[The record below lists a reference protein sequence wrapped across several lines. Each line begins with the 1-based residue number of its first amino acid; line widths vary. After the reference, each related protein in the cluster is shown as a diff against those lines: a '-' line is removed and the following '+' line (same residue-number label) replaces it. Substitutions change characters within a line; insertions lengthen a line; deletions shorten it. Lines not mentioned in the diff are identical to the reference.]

1 MTHKLYFYVNLGWR
15 RQYCGIEELVY
26 EGITFYFVDNEYYFG
41 RPYVYGLGGD
51 EGERFAYFDRA
62 VLEAL
67 PHIGFKPDVL
77 HCHDW
82 QTGMIPVLLKSQYQ
96 TLDFYRGIKTLY
108 TVHNLQYQGVFSIDY
123 IEDLLSLG
131 AWAYTSDNIEF
142 YGGASFMKG
151 GLRFSDYIST
161 VSPTYALEI
170 QSSYYG
176 ERLDGLLRSRGNRLV
191 GILNGIDT
199 DEYNPATDP
208 LIYANYSL
216 RAPSKK
222 KENKTALQEE
232 LGLKVDPT
240 VPLLGMVGRLSS
252 QKGLEL
258 VEDVDNRG
266 NVVDY
271 ESGPVEPT
279 YDNFYMDVLI
289 IRREMLAHL
298 VDQAVAH
305 GERDFGKDI
314 IQSHIRTG
322 DMKIMGY
329 EYKGY
334 ACRIESVLSLF
345 RFNMDMLDVKTRH
358 EMFNV
363 NPVYTKVR
371 DEVPAKYM
379 HDSSA
384 VNSLVADGCV
394 IEGHIEN
401 SILFR
406 GVRVAPGATVKNSI
420 IMQDSEIQQGAEV
433 ENVILDKQVTIKRD
447 GRLIG
452 QPSYPIVIA
461 KGSIL

>member
-1 MTHKLYFYVNLGWR
+1 MKDVMGVIYTSRNDLRLR
-15 RQYCGIEELVY
+15 EL
-26 EGITFYFVDNEYYFG
+26 TMS
-41 RPYVYGLGGD
+41 
-51 EGERFAYFDRA
+51 RA
-62 VLEAL
+62 VAALPVVSRYRIIDFVMSSLVNSGARNVGVIMQKNYHSLMDHLGSGKEWDLHTRNDGLFILPPYLTRDNVGTYGGMLEAL
-67 PHIGFKPDVL
+67 RSNLRYLRRSKQEYLILTNSETVYNMNFDDALRYHI
-77 HCHDW
+77 
-82 QTGMIPVLLKSQYQ
+82 
-96 TLDFYRGIKTLY
+96 
-108 TVHNLQYQGVFSIDY
+108 
-123 IEDLLSLG
+123 
-131 AWAYTSDNIEF
+131 DNH
-142 YGGASFMKG
+142 ADM
-151 GLRFSDYIST
+151 T
-161 VSPTYALEI
+161 
-170 QSSYYG
+170 
-176 ERLDGLLRSRGNRLV
+176 
-191 GILNGIDT
+191 
-199 DEYNPATDP
+199 
-208 LIYANYSL
+208 LIYTKAGNIRFDQQVTDRHAYL
-216 RAPSKK
+216 
-222 KENKTALQEE
+222 
-232 LGLKVDPT
+232 
-240 VPLLGMVGRLSS
+240 
-252 QKGLEL
+252 
-258 VEDVDNRG
+258 DVDNRG

-433 ENVILDKQVTIKRD
+433 ENVNLDKQVTIKRD

>member
-1 MTHKLYFYVNLGWR
+1 MKDVMGVIYTSRNDLRLR
-15 RQYCGIEELVY
+15 EL
-26 EGITFYFVDNEYYFG
+26 TMS
-41 RPYVYGLGGD
+41 
-51 EGERFAYFDRA
+51 RA
-62 VLEAL
+62 VAALPVVSRYRIIDFVMSSLVNSGARNVGVIMQKNYHSLMDHLGSGKEWDLHTRNDGLFILPPYLTRDNVGTYGGMLEAL
-67 PHIGFKPDVL
+67 RSNLRYLRRSKQEYLILTNSETVYNMNFDDALRYHI
-77 HCHDW
+77 
-82 QTGMIPVLLKSQYQ
+82 
-96 TLDFYRGIKTLY
+96 
-108 TVHNLQYQGVFSIDY
+108 
-123 IEDLLSLG
+123 
-131 AWAYTSDNIEF
+131 DNH
-142 YGGASFMKG
+142 ADM
-151 GLRFSDYIST
+151 T
-161 VSPTYALEI
+161 
-170 QSSYYG
+170 
-176 ERLDGLLRSRGNRLV
+176 
-191 GILNGIDT
+191 
-199 DEYNPATDP
+199 
-208 LIYANYSL
+208 LIYTKAGNI
-216 RAPSKK
+216 RF
-222 KENKTALQEE
+222 
-232 LGLKVDPT
+232 DPQVT
-240 VPLLGMVGRLSS
+240 DRHAYL
-252 QKGLEL
+252 
-258 VEDVDNRG
+258 DVDGSG
-266 NVVDY
+266 NVIDY

-305 GERDFGKDI
+305 GEHDFGKDI

>member
-1 MTHKLYFYVNLGWR
+1 MKDVMGVIYTSRNDLRLR
-15 RQYCGIEELVY
+15 EL
-26 EGITFYFVDNEYYFG
+26 TMS
-41 RPYVYGLGGD
+41 
-51 EGERFAYFDRA
+51 RA
-62 VLEAL
+62 VAALPVVSRYRIIDFVMSSLVNSGARNVGVIMQKNYHSLMDHLGSGKEWDLHTRNDGLFILPPYLTRDNVGTYGGMLEAL
-67 PHIGFKPDVL
+67 RSNLRYLRRSKQEYLILTNSETVYNMNFDDALRYHI
-77 HCHDW
+77 
-82 QTGMIPVLLKSQYQ
+82 
-96 TLDFYRGIKTLY
+96 
-108 TVHNLQYQGVFSIDY
+108 
-123 IEDLLSLG
+123 
-131 AWAYTSDNIEF
+131 DNH
-142 YGGASFMKG
+142 ADM
-151 GLRFSDYIST
+151 T
-161 VSPTYALEI
+161 
-170 QSSYYG
+170 
-176 ERLDGLLRSRGNRLV
+176 
-191 GILNGIDT
+191 
-199 DEYNPATDP
+199 
-208 LIYANYSL
+208 LIYTKAGNIRFDQQVTDRHAYL
-216 RAPSKK
+216 
-222 KENKTALQEE
+222 
-232 LGLKVDPT
+232 
-240 VPLLGMVGRLSS
+240 
-252 QKGLEL
+252 
-258 VEDVDNRG
+258 DVDNRG

-452 QPSYPIVIA
+452 QPSDPIVIA

>member
-1 MTHKLYFYVNLGWR
+1 MKDVMGVIYTSRNDLRLR
-15 RQYCGIEELVY
+15 EL
-26 EGITFYFVDNEYYFG
+26 TMS
-41 RPYVYGLGGD
+41 
-51 EGERFAYFDRA
+51 RA
-62 VLEAL
+62 VAALPVVSRYRIIDFVMSSLVNSGARNVGVIMQKNYHSLMDHLGSGKEWDLHTRNDGLFILPPYLTRDNVGTYGGMLEAL
-67 PHIGFKPDVL
+67 RSNLRYLRRSKQEYLILTNSETVYNMNFDDALRYHI
-77 HCHDW
+77 
-82 QTGMIPVLLKSQYQ
+82 
-96 TLDFYRGIKTLY
+96 
-108 TVHNLQYQGVFSIDY
+108 
-123 IEDLLSLG
+123 
-131 AWAYTSDNIEF
+131 DNH
-142 YGGASFMKG
+142 ADM
-151 GLRFSDYIST
+151 T
-161 VSPTYALEI
+161 
-170 QSSYYG
+170 
-176 ERLDGLLRSRGNRLV
+176 
-191 GILNGIDT
+191 
-199 DEYNPATDP
+199 
-208 LIYANYSL
+208 LIYTKAGNIRFDQQVTDRHAYL
-216 RAPSKK
+216 
-222 KENKTALQEE
+222 
-232 LGLKVDPT
+232 
-240 VPLLGMVGRLSS
+240 
-252 QKGLEL
+252 
-258 VEDVDNRG
+258 DVDNCG
-266 NVVDY
+266 NVIDY

-406 GVRVAPGATVKNSI
+406 GVRVAPGAPVKNSI

>member
-1 MTHKLYFYVNLGWR
+1 MKDVMGVIYTSRNDLRLR
-15 RQYCGIEELVY
+15 EL
-26 EGITFYFVDNEYYFG
+26 TMS
-41 RPYVYGLGGD
+41 
-51 EGERFAYFDRA
+51 RA
-62 VLEAL
+62 VAALPVVSRYRIIDFVMSSLVNSGARNVGVIMQKNYHSLMDHLGSGKEWDLHTRNDGLFILPPYLTRDNVGTYGGMLEAL
-67 PHIGFKPDVL
+67 RSNLRYLRRSKQEYLILTNSETVYNMNFDDALRYHI
-77 HCHDW
+77 
-82 QTGMIPVLLKSQYQ
+82 
-96 TLDFYRGIKTLY
+96 
-108 TVHNLQYQGVFSIDY
+108 
-123 IEDLLSLG
+123 
-131 AWAYTSDNIEF
+131 DNH
-142 YGGASFMKG
+142 ADM
-151 GLRFSDYIST
+151 T
-161 VSPTYALEI
+161 
-170 QSSYYG
+170 
-176 ERLDGLLRSRGNRLV
+176 
-191 GILNGIDT
+191 
-199 DEYNPATDP
+199 
-208 LIYANYSL
+208 LIYTKAGNIRFDQQVTDRHAYL
-216 RAPSKK
+216 
-222 KENKTALQEE
+222 
-232 LGLKVDPT
+232 
-240 VPLLGMVGRLSS
+240 
-252 QKGLEL
+252 
-258 VEDVDNRG
+258 DVDNRG

-334 ACRIESVLSLF
+334 ACRIESVFSLF

>member
-1 MTHKLYFYVNLGWR
+1 MKDVMGVIYTSRNDLRLR
-15 RQYCGIEELVY
+15 EL
-26 EGITFYFVDNEYYFG
+26 TMS
-41 RPYVYGLGGD
+41 
-51 EGERFAYFDRA
+51 RA
-62 VLEAL
+62 VAALPVVSRYRIIDFVMSSLVNSGARNVGVIMQKNYHSLMDHLGSGKEWDLHTRNDGLFILPPYLTRDNVGTYGGMLEAL
-67 PHIGFKPDVL
+67 RSNLRYLRRSKQEYLILTNSETVYNMNFDDALRYHI
-77 HCHDW
+77 
-82 QTGMIPVLLKSQYQ
+82 
-96 TLDFYRGIKTLY
+96 
-108 TVHNLQYQGVFSIDY
+108 
-123 IEDLLSLG
+123 
-131 AWAYTSDNIEF
+131 DNH
-142 YGGASFMKG
+142 ADM
-151 GLRFSDYIST
+151 T
-161 VSPTYALEI
+161 
-170 QSSYYG
+170 
-176 ERLDGLLRSRGNRLV
+176 
-191 GILNGIDT
+191 
-199 DEYNPATDP
+199 
-208 LIYANYSL
+208 LIYTKAGNIRFDQQVTDRHAYL
-216 RAPSKK
+216 
-222 KENKTALQEE
+222 
-232 LGLKVDPT
+232 
-240 VPLLGMVGRLSS
+240 
-252 QKGLEL
+252 
-258 VEDVDNRG
+258 DVDNRG

-305 GERDFGKDI
+305 GELDFGKDI

>member
-1 MTHKLYFYVNLGWR
+1 MKDVMGVIYTSRNDLRLR
-15 RQYCGIEELVY
+15 EL
-26 EGITFYFVDNEYYFG
+26 TMS
-41 RPYVYGLGGD
+41 
-51 EGERFAYFDRA
+51 RA
-62 VLEAL
+62 VAALPVVSRYRIIDFVMSSLVNSGARNVGVIMQKNYHSLMDHLGSGKEWDLHTRNDGLFILPPYLTRDNVGTYGGMLEAL
-67 PHIGFKPDVL
+67 RSNLRYLRRSKQEYLILTNSETVYNMNLDDALRYHI
-77 HCHDW
+77 
-82 QTGMIPVLLKSQYQ
+82 
-96 TLDFYRGIKTLY
+96 
-108 TVHNLQYQGVFSIDY
+108 
-123 IEDLLSLG
+123 
-131 AWAYTSDNIEF
+131 DNH
-142 YGGASFMKG
+142 ADM
-151 GLRFSDYIST
+151 T
-161 VSPTYALEI
+161 
-170 QSSYYG
+170 
-176 ERLDGLLRSRGNRLV
+176 
-191 GILNGIDT
+191 
-199 DEYNPATDP
+199 
-208 LIYANYSL
+208 LIYTKAGNIRFDQQVTDRHAYL
-216 RAPSKK
+216 
-222 KENKTALQEE
+222 
-232 LGLKVDPT
+232 
-240 VPLLGMVGRLSS
+240 
-252 QKGLEL
+252 
-258 VEDVDNRG
+258 DVDNRG

>member
-1 MTHKLYFYVNLGWR
+1 MKDVMGVIYTSRNDLRLR
-15 RQYCGIEELVY
+15 EL
-26 EGITFYFVDNEYYFG
+26 TMS
-41 RPYVYGLGGD
+41 
-51 EGERFAYFDRA
+51 RA
-62 VLEAL
+62 VAALPVVSRYRIIDFVMSSLVNSGARNVGVIMQKNYHSLMDHLGSGKEWDLHTRNDGLFILPPYLTRDNVGTYGGMLEAL
-67 PHIGFKPDVL
+67 RSNLRYLRRSKQEYLILTNSETVYNMNFDDALRYHI
-77 HCHDW
+77 
-82 QTGMIPVLLKSQYQ
+82 
-96 TLDFYRGIKTLY
+96 
-108 TVHNLQYQGVFSIDY
+108 
-123 IEDLLSLG
+123 
-131 AWAYTSDNIEF
+131 DNH
-142 YGGASFMKG
+142 ADM
-151 GLRFSDYIST
+151 T
-161 VSPTYALEI
+161 
-170 QSSYYG
+170 
-176 ERLDGLLRSRGNRLV
+176 
-191 GILNGIDT
+191 
-199 DEYNPATDP
+199 
-208 LIYANYSL
+208 LIYTKAGNIRFDQQVTDRHAYL
-216 RAPSKK
+216 
-222 KENKTALQEE
+222 
-232 LGLKVDPT
+232 
-240 VPLLGMVGRLSS
+240 
-252 QKGLEL
+252 
-258 VEDVDNRG
+258 DVDNRG

-384 VNSLVADGCV
+384 VNSLVADGCG

>member
-1 MTHKLYFYVNLGWR
+1 MKDIMGVIYTSRNDLRLR
-15 RQYCGIEELVY
+15 EL
-26 EGITFYFVDNEYYFG
+26 TMS
-41 RPYVYGLGGD
+41 
-51 EGERFAYFDRA
+51 RA
-62 VLEAL
+62 VAALPVVSRYRIIDFVMSSLVNSGARNVGVIMQKNYHSLMDHLGSGKEWDLHTRNDGLFILPPYLTRDNVGTYGGMLEAL
-67 PHIGFKPDVL
+67 RSNLRYLRRSKQEYLILTNSETVYNMNFDDALRYHI
-77 HCHDW
+77 
-82 QTGMIPVLLKSQYQ
+82 
-96 TLDFYRGIKTLY
+96 
-108 TVHNLQYQGVFSIDY
+108 
-123 IEDLLSLG
+123 
-131 AWAYTSDNIEF
+131 DNH
-142 YGGASFMKG
+142 ADM
-151 GLRFSDYIST
+151 T
-161 VSPTYALEI
+161 
-170 QSSYYG
+170 
-176 ERLDGLLRSRGNRLV
+176 
-191 GILNGIDT
+191 
-199 DEYNPATDP
+199 
-208 LIYANYSL
+208 LIYTKAGNI
-216 RAPSKK
+216 RF
-222 KENKTALQEE
+222 
-232 LGLKVDPT
+232 DPQVT
-240 VPLLGMVGRLSS
+240 DRHAYL
-252 QKGLEL
+252 
-258 VEDVDNRG
+258 DVDGSG
-266 NVVDY
+266 NVIDY

-305 GERDFGKDI
+305 GEHDFGKDI

>member
-1 MTHKLYFYVNLGWR
+1 MKDVMGVIYTSRNDLRLR
-15 RQYCGIEELVY
+15 EL
-26 EGITFYFVDNEYYFG
+26 TMS
-41 RPYVYGLGGD
+41 
-51 EGERFAYFDRA
+51 RA
-62 VLEAL
+62 VAALPVVSRYRIIDFVMSSLVNSGARNVGVIMQKNYHSLMDHLGSGKEWDLHTRNDGLFILPPYLTRDNVGTYGGMLEAL
-67 PHIGFKPDVL
+67 RSNLRYLRRSKQEYLILTNSETVYNMNFDDALRYHI
-77 HCHDW
+77 
-82 QTGMIPVLLKSQYQ
+82 
-96 TLDFYRGIKTLY
+96 
-108 TVHNLQYQGVFSIDY
+108 
-123 IEDLLSLG
+123 
-131 AWAYTSDNIEF
+131 DNH
-142 YGGASFMKG
+142 ADM
-151 GLRFSDYIST
+151 T
-161 VSPTYALEI
+161 
-170 QSSYYG
+170 
-176 ERLDGLLRSRGNRLV
+176 
-191 GILNGIDT
+191 
-199 DEYNPATDP
+199 
-208 LIYANYSL
+208 LIYTKAGNIRFDQQVTDRHAYL
-216 RAPSKK
+216 
-222 KENKTALQEE
+222 
-232 LGLKVDPT
+232 
-240 VPLLGMVGRLSS
+240 
-252 QKGLEL
+252 
-258 VEDVDNRG
+258 DVDNRG

-394 IEGHIEN
+394 IEGTVEN
-401 SILFR
+401 CVLFR
-406 GVRVAPGATVKNSI
+406 GVKVKKGAVVKNCVL
-420 IMQDSEIQQGAEV
+420 MQDTVVEANAELDCV
-433 ENVILDKQVTIKRD
+433 VTDKNVKITAGKKLSGTESFPVYVQKKHTV
-447 GRLIG
+447 
-452 QPSYPIVIA
+452 
-461 KGSIL
+461 

>member
-1 MTHKLYFYVNLGWR
+1 MKDVMGVIYTSRNDLRLR
-15 RQYCGIEELVY
+15 EL
-26 EGITFYFVDNEYYFG
+26 TMS
-41 RPYVYGLGGD
+41 
-51 EGERFAYFDRA
+51 RA
-62 VLEAL
+62 VAALPVVSRYRIIDFVMSSLVNSGARNVGVIMQKNYHSLMDHLGSGKEWDLHTRNDGLFILPPYLTRDNVGTYGGMLEAL
-67 PHIGFKPDVL
+67 RSNLRYLRRSKQEYLILTNSETVYNMNFDDALRYHI
-77 HCHDW
+77 
-82 QTGMIPVLLKSQYQ
+82 
-96 TLDFYRGIKTLY
+96 
-108 TVHNLQYQGVFSIDY
+108 
-123 IEDLLSLG
+123 
-131 AWAYTSDNIEF
+131 DNH
-142 YGGASFMKG
+142 ADM
-151 GLRFSDYIST
+151 T
-161 VSPTYALEI
+161 
-170 QSSYYG
+170 
-176 ERLDGLLRSRGNRLV
+176 
-191 GILNGIDT
+191 
-199 DEYNPATDP
+199 
-208 LIYANYSL
+208 LIYTKAGNIRFDQQVTDCHAYL
-216 RAPSKK
+216 
-222 KENKTALQEE
+222 
-232 LGLKVDPT
+232 
-240 VPLLGMVGRLSS
+240 
-252 QKGLEL
+252 
-258 VEDVDNRG
+258 DVDNRG

>member
-1 MTHKLYFYVNLGWR
+1 MKDVMGVIYTSRNDLRLR
-15 RQYCGIEELVY
+15 EL
-26 EGITFYFVDNEYYFG
+26 TMS
-41 RPYVYGLGGD
+41 
-51 EGERFAYFDRA
+51 RA
-62 VLEAL
+62 VAALPVVSRYRIIDFVMSSLVNSGARNVGVIMQKNYHSLMDHLGSGKEWDLHTRNDGLFILPPYLTRDNVGTYGGMLEAL
-67 PHIGFKPDVL
+67 RSNLRYLRRSKQEYLILTNSETVYNMNFDDALRYHI
-77 HCHDW
+77 
-82 QTGMIPVLLKSQYQ
+82 
-96 TLDFYRGIKTLY
+96 
-108 TVHNLQYQGVFSIDY
+108 
-123 IEDLLSLG
+123 
-131 AWAYTSDNIEF
+131 DNH
-142 YGGASFMKG
+142 ADM
-151 GLRFSDYIST
+151 T
-161 VSPTYALEI
+161 
-170 QSSYYG
+170 
-176 ERLDGLLRSRGNRLV
+176 
-191 GILNGIDT
+191 
-199 DEYNPATDP
+199 
-208 LIYANYSL
+208 LIYTKAGNIRFDQQVTDRHAYL
-216 RAPSKK
+216 
-222 KENKTALQEE
+222 
-232 LGLKVDPT
+232 
-240 VPLLGMVGRLSS
+240 
-252 QKGLEL
+252 
-258 VEDVDNRG
+258 DVDNRG

-334 ACRIESVLSLF
+334 ACRIESVLSLC

>member
-1 MTHKLYFYVNLGWR
+1 MKDVMGVIYTSRNDLRLRELTMSRAVAALPVVSRYRIIDFVMSSLVNSGARNVGVIMQKNYHSLMDHLGSGKEWDLHTR
-15 RQYCGIEELVY
+15 
-26 EGITFYFVDNEYYFG
+26 N
-41 RPYVYGLGGD
+41 YGLFILPPYLTRDNVGTYGGM
-51 EGERFAYFDRA
+51 
-62 VLEAL
+62 LEAL
-67 PHIGFKPDVL
+67 RSNLRYLRRSKQEYLILTNSETVYNMNFDDALRYHI
-77 HCHDW
+77 
-82 QTGMIPVLLKSQYQ
+82 
-96 TLDFYRGIKTLY
+96 
-108 TVHNLQYQGVFSIDY
+108 
-123 IEDLLSLG
+123 
-131 AWAYTSDNIEF
+131 DNH
-142 YGGASFMKG
+142 ADM
-151 GLRFSDYIST
+151 T
-161 VSPTYALEI
+161 
-170 QSSYYG
+170 
-176 ERLDGLLRSRGNRLV
+176 
-191 GILNGIDT
+191 
-199 DEYNPATDP
+199 
-208 LIYANYSL
+208 LIYTKAGNIRFDQQVTDRHAYL
-216 RAPSKK
+216 
-222 KENKTALQEE
+222 
-232 LGLKVDPT
+232 
-240 VPLLGMVGRLSS
+240 
-252 QKGLEL
+252 
-258 VEDVDNRG
+258 DVDNRG

>member
-1 MTHKLYFYVNLGWR
+1 MKDVMGVIYTSRNDLRLR
-15 RQYCGIEELVY
+15 EL
-26 EGITFYFVDNEYYFG
+26 TMS
-41 RPYVYGLGGD
+41 
-51 EGERFAYFDRA
+51 RA
-62 VLEAL
+62 VAALPVVSRYRIIDFVMSSLVNSGARNVGVIMQKNYQSLMDHLGSGKEWDLHTRNDGLFILPPYLTRDNVGTYGGMLEAL
-67 PHIGFKPDVL
+67 RSNLRYLRRSKQEYLILTNSETVYNMNFDDALRYHI
-77 HCHDW
+77 
-82 QTGMIPVLLKSQYQ
+82 
-96 TLDFYRGIKTLY
+96 
-108 TVHNLQYQGVFSIDY
+108 
-123 IEDLLSLG
+123 
-131 AWAYTSDNIEF
+131 DNH
-142 YGGASFMKG
+142 ADM
-151 GLRFSDYIST
+151 T
-161 VSPTYALEI
+161 
-170 QSSYYG
+170 
-176 ERLDGLLRSRGNRLV
+176 
-191 GILNGIDT
+191 
-199 DEYNPATDP
+199 
-208 LIYANYSL
+208 LIYTKAGNIRFDQQVTDRHAYL
-216 RAPSKK
+216 
-222 KENKTALQEE
+222 
-232 LGLKVDPT
+232 
-240 VPLLGMVGRLSS
+240 
-252 QKGLEL
+252 
-258 VEDVDNRG
+258 DVDNRG

>member
-1 MTHKLYFYVNLGWR
+1 MKDVMGVIYTSRNDLRLR
-15 RQYCGIEELVY
+15 EL
-26 EGITFYFVDNEYYFG
+26 TMS
-41 RPYVYGLGGD
+41 
-51 EGERFAYFDRA
+51 RA
-62 VLEAL
+62 VAALPVVSRYRIIDFVMSSLVNSGARNVGVIMQKNYHSLMDHLGSGKEWDLHTRNDGLFILPPYLTRDNVGTYGGMLEAL
-67 PHIGFKPDVL
+67 RSNLRYLRRSKQEYLILTNSETVYNMNFDDALRYHI
-77 HCHDW
+77 
-82 QTGMIPVLLKSQYQ
+82 
-96 TLDFYRGIKTLY
+96 
-108 TVHNLQYQGVFSIDY
+108 
-123 IEDLLSLG
+123 
-131 AWAYTSDNIEF
+131 DNH
-142 YGGASFMKG
+142 ADM
-151 GLRFSDYIST
+151 T
-161 VSPTYALEI
+161 
-170 QSSYYG
+170 
-176 ERLDGLLRSRGNRLV
+176 
-191 GILNGIDT
+191 
-199 DEYNPATDP
+199 
-208 LIYANYSL
+208 LIYTKASNIRFDQQVTDRHAYL
-216 RAPSKK
+216 
-222 KENKTALQEE
+222 
-232 LGLKVDPT
+232 
-240 VPLLGMVGRLSS
+240 
-252 QKGLEL
+252 
-258 VEDVDNRG
+258 DVDNRG

-345 RFNMDMLDVKTRH
+345 RFNMDMLDVKIRH